1 MKTRVLVVEDDPF
14 IRMDIVAMVEDAG
27 FDVLE
32 AGNADEAVSVLE
44 RETTIE
50 LLVTDID
57 MPGSMDGLKL
67 ARLTRDRW
75 PPVKIVVISGRVKP
89 SASELPDDA
98 RFLTKPVAPRQL
110 QGVLSF

>member
-1 MKTRVLVVEDDPF
+1 
-14 IRMDIVAMVEDAG
+14 MVEDAG

-32 AGNADEAVSVLE
+32 AGDADEAVSVLE
-44 RETTIE
+44 RETAIR

-89 SASELPDDA
+89 LPSELPADA
-98 RFLTKPVAPRQL
+98 QFLTKPVAPRQL
-110 QGVLSF
+110 QGVLPR